1 MLQMLTNN
9 RVLHRLDRMRVL
21 GYMVPCVCV
30 RYAATNFGKLL
41 FYRLGAIGNNSGVIN
56 QTVSAHDAV
65 RSIRQAFNDYKHY
78 SALERFHGVVAEIGP
93 GDNCA
98 MGLLFLAEGC
108 ERVDLLDRFYP
119 RRDRARERLMYADL
133 LDNYPNLGCFCT
145 RIPPEDEYSFV
156 RLFPHYGPT
165 ASAEKFFS
173 EHRGYNFIV
182 SRAVLQSLDDPL
194 SAIRDMA
201 RALVSGGMLVHKVD
215 LRDWGMFSG
224 HFHELKFLEVPSW
237 LYSTMTRGSG
247 RPNRVLIDRYR
258 SVLEQEG
265 LRHRFFITRL
275 AEVGDIAPHLPYG
288 EISPA
293 LREKSL
299 AYVRSVR
306 ARFARCFASTS
317 DQDLSVT
324 GFFVVATKP

>member
-1 MLQMLTNN
+1 M
-9 RVLHRLDRMRVL
+9 
-21 GYMVPCVCV
+21 PAVCV
-30 RYAATNFGKLL
+30 RYAATNFAKLL
-41 FYRLGAIGNNSGVIN
+41 LYRLGAISNNSGVMHRA
-56 QTVSAHDAV
+56 VSAHDAV
-65 RSIRQAFNDYKHY
+65 RSICQAFDEYKRY
-78 SALERFHGVVAEIGP
+78 SSLERFRGAVAEIGP

-119 RRDRARERLMYADL
+119 WRDRARERMMYADIL
-133 LDNYPNLGCFCT
+133 ATYPNLRCYCT
-145 RIPPEDEYSFV
+145 RIPPEDEYSFI

-173 EHRGYNFIV
+173 QHRGYNLIV

-194 SAIRDMA
+194 SALRDMA
-201 RALVSGGMLVHKVD
+201 HALVPGGMMLHKVD

-237 LYSTMTRGSG
+237 LYGTMTRGSG

-258 SVLEQEG
+258 RVLDQEG

-275 AEVGDIAPHLPYG
+275 AEVGNIAPHLPYE
-288 EISPA
+288 EISA
-293 LREKSL
+293 ELRKKSL

-306 ARFARCFASTS
+306 KRFARCFASTA

-324 GFFVVATKP
+324 GFFLVATKP